1 MTTFNLTIAVNK
13 DGSGWTT
20 LKTVE
25 NLKSQAEAI
34 KIIAEPKAF
43 INGQHLPKG
52 TEFNFAITKPR
63 NYKY

>member
-20 LKTVE
+20 LETFKD
-25 NLKSQAEAI
+25 LKLEEAFVV
-34 KIIAEPKAF
+34 IAEPKTF
-43 INGQHLPKG
+43 LRQNLPEE